1 MYLFFDAVSSH
12 GYIGLFDD
20 SKKLLAHE
28 NFNISGNESTKTIP
42 LIDAFLKRQSISYN
56 DISNIVTIAW
66 PGSFTGIRT
75 ISLVVNTLA
84 YIYPKLSLTSYNF
97 FDLYDYYPIV
107 KSSSKRDMF
116 VKWEKSATIEIV
128 QNDIFE
134 TRNSSLDIYWDVNID
149 RFENEYNLHYEVD
162 YAQIFQSIDLDT
174 AQSIAPLYIKKPNIS

>member
-20 SKKLLAHE
+20 SRKLLAHE
-28 NFNISGNESTKTIP
+28 NFNISWNESTKTIP
-42 LIDAFLKRQSISYN
+42 LIDAFFKKENISYK
-56 DISNIVTIAW
+56 DISNIVTVAW

-84 YIYPKLSLTSYNF
+84 YIYPQLTLTSYNF
-97 FDLYDYYPIV
+97 FDLYDHYPIV

-128 QNDIFE
+128 QNETFE
-134 TRNSSLDIYWDVNID
+134 AISTSEDIYWDVNID
-149 RFENEYNLHYEVD
+149 RFENEYNLHNEVD
-162 YAQIFQSIDLDT
+162 YAKIFQSIDLDT